1 MHALSNV
8 TSLQTYN
15 IYFINTRNRYKLFKL
30 ILPQGLLQEEPI
42 FLQFFGYLQTLFRK
56 SNSESISGKG

>member
-42 FLQFFGYLQTLFRK
+42 FLQFFGYLQTLLK
-56 SNSESISGKG
+56 K